1 MEYLRPVWN
10 CLRTFCG
17 CIHCSE
23 DIGNQYN
30 YEPSERTYLLADP
43 AIHNSPALRQTNS
56 ENLSNEFAQSLPK
69 KDENALCRLV
79 QSTAMN
85 MIDVGAMDLHNLEN
99 EEYNDRIKL
108 YSQRLQQ
115 QWNSIQHPEKGASG
129 FLRDIPN
136 ANDQLC
142 VMNSTDDLLQMSNF
156 LREGHAALLNLR
168 VDHNEAIVVPF
179 RIP

>member
-10 CLRTFCG
+10 CLTTFCG

-23 DIGNQYN
+23 DIANQFN

-43 AIHNSPALRQTNS
+43 TVHNSPALRQA
-56 ENLSNEFAQSLPK
+56 NLDNVNNGFSQSLPK
-69 KDENALCRLV
+69 KDENSLCRLV
-79 QSTAMN
+79 QTTAMN

-115 QWNSIQHPEKGASG
+115 QWNNIQHPGMGISG
-129 FLRDIPN
+129 ILRDIPN
-136 ANDQLC
+136 AGDQLPM
-142 VMNSTDDLLQMSNF
+142 MNSAEDLFQLLQRLLF
-156 LREGHAALLNLR
+156 LLTNCA
-168 VDHNEAIVVPF
+168 
-179 RIP
+179 

>member
-10 CLRTFCG
+10 CLKTFCG
-17 CIHCSE
+17 CIHCTE
-23 DIGNQYN
+23 DIGNQYI

-43 AIHNSPALRQTNS
+43 AIHNSPALRQINS
-56 ENLSNEFAQSLPK
+56 ENLSNDFAQSLPK

-79 QSTAMN
+79 QNTAMN

-108 YSQRLQQ
+108 YSHRLQQ
-115 QWNSIQHPEKGASG
+115 QWNSIQHPGKGISG
-129 FLRDIPN
+129 FLSDIPN
-136 ANDQLC
+136 ASDQLR
-142 VMNSTDDLLQMSNF
+142 MTNSPDDLLQISNF
-156 LREGHAALLNLR
+156 LSEGHAALLDLR
-168 VDHNEAIVVPF
+168 IDHKEAIVVPF